1 MKSDEEAARQGP
13 PYGERGA
20 IDAERGPIDR
30 GGARHPLIELALA
43 RLREFAR
50 EPEAMFWTFVFPIL
64 VSVALAI
71 AFPGGG
77 ARPAVVGI
85 EPGGRSA
92 DIRQALSAAP
102 GITIRDIRPGDE
114 QRALREGE
122 VHLLIVPT
130 DPPAYRF
137 DAARDESRVARLLVD
152 DALKKAAGRTD
163 PFSAREEPVQIAGS
177 RYVDW
182 LIPGVVGMSIMSTSM
197 WAIGFSVVQ
206 TRMRKLLKR
215 LIASPMRKHEFLMAQ
230 VGGRLIFLAPEAG
243 VPLLFGA
250 FVLGMPIRGS
260 TLAIAVVC
268 LVGALAFGGIG
279 LLLASRARTF
289 EGISGLMNLATVPM
303 WIVSGVFFSSS
314 NFPQAVQPV
323 IQALPL
329 TALINA
335 LRAVVLEG
343 AGITGVAR
351 ELAVLAAWGAGA
363 FGIALR
369 IFRWR

>member
-1 MKSDEEAARQGP
+1 VRSD
-13 PYGERGA
+13 
-20 IDAERGPIDR
+20 IDR
-30 GGARHPLIELALA
+30 GGARHPLIELTLA
-43 RLREFAR
+43 RLREFLR
-50 EPEAMFWTFVFPIL
+50 EPEALFWTFVFPMIM
-64 VSVALAI
+64 SVALAI
-71 AFPGGG
+71 AFPGSGVK
-77 ARPAVVGI
+77 PAVIGI
-85 EPGGRSA
+85 GPGDRSVA
-92 DIRQALSAAP
+92 IRQALSVSP
-102 GITIRDIRPGDE
+102 GITIRDVRPGDE

-122 VHLLIVPT
+122 IHLLIVPT

-137 DAARDESRVARLLVD
+137 DPARDESRIARLLVD
-152 DALKKAAGRTD
+152 DALKRAAGRKD
-163 PFSAREEPVQIAGS
+163 PFSARDEPVQIAGS

-182 LIPGVVGMSIMSTSM
+182 LIPGIVGMSVMSTSM

-215 LIASPMRKHEFLMAQ
+215 LVASPMRKHQYLLAQ
-230 VGGRLIFLAPEAG
+230 VGGRLVFLAPEAG

-250 FVLGMPIRGS
+250 LVLGMPVRGS
-260 TLAIAVVC
+260 ILAIAVVC

-279 LLLASRARTF
+279 LLLASRTRTF

-303 WIVSGVFFSSS
+303 WVVSGVFFSSS

-343 AGITGVAR
+343 AGLTGVAR
-351 ELAVLAAWGAGA
+351 DLAVVAAWGLASFA
-363 FGIALR
+363 IALR